1 MRNID
6 KIELATNKLENTFLE
21 QKNIARKLMTEH
33 RQLQDALAEYHSLLK
48 DDECF
53 ADQWKDTDDDF
64 NEWCENHNIVLVG
77 TKERV
82 DQLEEAQFD

>member
-1 MRNID
+1 MKGRIFYD
-6 KIELATNKLENTFLE
+6 YMTSE
-21 QKNIARKLMTEH
+21 Q
-33 RQLQDALAEYHSLLK
+33 ALAEYHSLLK